1 MTSAAPSTA
10 AARQRAALVALVLLS
25 SVGCDRVTKDYAQ
38 AVLPGAG
45 RISLAGDI
53 LRIEYAENRGAFLGM
68 GASLSAPVRR
78 ALFIVGN
85 AGIAL
90 FTVLAALWGSDRARS
105 EVAALS
111 LVAGGGLG
119 NLWDRIAHG
128 GSVVD
133 FLNLG
138 IGPVRTGI
146 FNVAD
151 LAIVAGVALLALG
164 HRGARPVRKRG
175 SLDESPSTTSAPH

>member
-1 MTSAAPSTA
+1 MTSTPSSAVT
-10 AARQRAALVALVLLS
+10 ARQRAALVALVILS
-25 SVGCDRVTKDYAQ
+25 SVGCDRVTKSYAQ

-45 RISLAGDI
+45 RISLARDT
-53 LRIEYAENRGAFLGM
+53 LRIEYVENRGAFLGM
-68 GASLSAPVRR
+68 GASLPAPARR
-78 ALFIVGN
+78 ALFTVGSAAIVLLT
-85 AGIAL
+85 A
-90 FTVLAALWGSDRARS
+90 VAALWGRGRPRS
-105 EVAALS
+105 EVAALA

-119 NLWDRIAHG
+119 NLWDRLAHG

-151 LAIVAGVALLALG
+151 LAIVAGVVLLALG
-164 HRGARPVRKRG
+164 RREPRP
-175 SLDESPSTTSAPH
+175 SAG